1 MTLDTGLYKQIMAR
15 WASGVS
21 VVTTMLN
28 NEPHG
33 MTASSFASVSLEPM
47 LVLVNVGKKQQTHS
61 RIEQTGSFA
70 VNILRE
76 DQAEW
81 GKLFAGMLP
90 DRAKQFIDI
99 AYTTAVTGSPIL
111 PDSSAWLDCQV
122 YRAYEGGDHTIFVGE
137 VVAGNIAQ
145 SPEPLLYFNRS
156 WGTFSAESAAGLTH
170 IVMFRLHEPT
180 DANLTRLRDA
190 LLSLKSK
197 ISEIRSME
205 VGKNMIPSERA
216 YDLALT
222 MRFDSVAALQAYQ
235 THPEHVKV
243 LTEVIR
249 PLASAIVATD
259 YES

>member
-1 MTLDTGLYKQIMAR
+1 MSLDAGLFKQIMAR

-21 VVTTMLN
+21 VVTTMVN

-33 MTASSFASVSLEPM
+33 MTASSFASVSLNPM
-47 LVLVNVGKKQQTHS
+47 LVLVNVGKQQHTHS
-61 RIEQTGSFA
+61 RIEQSGSFA

-99 AYTTAVTGSPIL
+99 PYTTAVTGSPIL
-111 PDSSAWLDCQV
+111 PESSGWLDCKV

-137 VVAGNIAQ
+137 VVAGDIAQ

-156 WGTFSAESAAGLTH
+156 WGTFSPEPAAGLTH
-170 IVMFRLHEPT
+170 IVMFRLHDPSDE
-180 DANLTRLRDA
+180 NITRLREA
-190 LLSLKSK
+190 LLSLKAK
-197 ISEIRSME
+197 IPEIRAME
-205 VGKNMIPSERA
+205 VGRNIIPSERA
-216 YDLALT
+216 YDLALN
-222 MRFDSVAALQAYQ
+222 MRFDSVATLQAYQ
-235 THPEHVKV
+235 AHPEHVKV

-249 PLASAIVATD
+249 PLASSIVAAD